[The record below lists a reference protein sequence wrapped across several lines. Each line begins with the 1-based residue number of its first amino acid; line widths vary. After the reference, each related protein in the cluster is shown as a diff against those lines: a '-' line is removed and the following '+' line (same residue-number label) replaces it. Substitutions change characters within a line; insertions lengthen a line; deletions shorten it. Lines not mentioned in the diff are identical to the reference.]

1 MVRIKRQ
8 QMRKQVKTI
17 DTILMERELRSNKN
31 NYIDAIR
38 NIGLFLFK
46 KCWGRSQWF
55 SRYTHVINY
64 KSAAFYEMKSTAS
77 PNFISG
83 PKSKSQEIRAT
94 FLFKIIADK
103 LQLTTRL

>member
-8 QMRKQVKTI
+8 QMRKQVKSI
-17 DTILMERELRSNKN
+17 DTILMEQGLRSNRN
-31 NYIDAIR
+31 NFILYIDAIR

-55 SRYTHVINY
+55 SRYTRVINY

-83 PKSKSQEIRAT
+83 PKSKS
-94 FLFKIIADK
+94 
-103 LQLTTRL
+103 